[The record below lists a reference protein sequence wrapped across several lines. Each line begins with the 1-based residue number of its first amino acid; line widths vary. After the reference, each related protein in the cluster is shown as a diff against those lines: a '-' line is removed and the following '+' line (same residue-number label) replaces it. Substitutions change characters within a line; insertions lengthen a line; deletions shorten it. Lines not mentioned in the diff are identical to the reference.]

1 MRKALR
7 CFVCG
12 LKELGEHLLLLKQ
25 LCCPFCGAAETLN
38 CHSKLYGNDPDS
50 TAGGQIQR
58 GQRVWCCPRGQRGG
72 CGKSFSM
79 FLAEVLPRHTVR
91 ASALWSLLERLRE
104 GASVKAAV
112 EALGLGFGLETLYHL
127 LQRMRHRLAAVR
139 TMLCREVKAPAAS
152 SQTDP
157 LLETV
162 EHLRRLFPKSG
173 CPCADFQL
181 HFQRPL
187 LE

>member
-7 CFVCG
+7 RFVCG
-12 LKELGEHLLLLKQ
+12 LKELGEHLRLLKQ

-50 TAGGQIQR
+50 TEGVQIQR
-58 GQRVWCCPRGQRGG
+58 GQRVWCCSRGQRGG
-72 CGKSFSM
+72 CGRSFPM

-91 ASALWSLLERLRE
+91 ASTLWSLLERLLE
-104 GASVKAAV
+104 GGSIRAAGQG
-112 EALGLGFGLETLYHL
+112 LGLPFGLESLYHL
-127 LQRMRHRLAAVR
+127 LQRMRQRLAGVR
-139 TMLCREVKAPAAS
+139 AALCREQPPAES

-157 LLETV
+157 LLQSA
-162 EHLRRLFPKSG
+162 EHLRSLFPKSA
-173 CPCADFQL
+173 CPPRDFQL